1 MEKVRNIIV
10 SVLVD
15 NNINYKNDFTLNT
28 ITFVEL
34 IVSLE
39 EEMDIMLDKCLDEL
53 SQSHTLSQILEI
65 VDEIIKYN

>member
-53 SQSHTLSQILEI
+53 SQSHTLSQILET
-65 VDEIIKYN
+65 VDEVIKYN

>member
-65 VDEIIKYN
+65 VDEVIKYN